1 MATDKSF
8 IDFLNDQIKNAGNI
22 FFRKMFGE
30 YAMYCDGKV
39 VALICDNQVFM
50 KKTEAGR
57 AFIGNAKDGF
67 AYPGAKAGFLIEDM
81 LENREQFSEL
91 VRITAKEL
99 PEPKPKKRRDG
110 PLRPSQLRR
119 PQGGVSTKT

>member
-8 IDFLNDQIKNAGNI
+8 IDFLNDQIKNAGVI
-22 FFRKMFGE
+22 SFRKMFGE

-39 VALICDNQVFM
+39 VALVCDNRVFM

-57 AFIGNAKDGF
+57 AFIGRTKDGF
-67 AYPGAKAGFLIEDM
+67 AYPGAKPSFLIEDM

-91 VRITAKEL
+91 IRITAKEL
-99 PEPKPKKRRDG
+99 PARQPKPEGRRLMPKLKKKNMKN
-110 PLRPSQLRR
+110 
-119 PQGGVSTKT
+119 T